1 MLSHA
6 AAEEA
11 AETVADCYP
20 SLGDFQVDSHCH
32 HIEVTGSGYSH
43 CFQRGHQLH
52 LAAGS
57 QSPHHGMQM
66 ICFDYRC
73 CLGWGAIAA
82 VASCRDWKVYCWVRA
97 GGVVDLAASIV
108 AFDYSVDA
116 AAAAEER
123 CVVPAVVGRNETG
136 HQAEHPVTPKTIIQ
150 LTTLVNDCSIFE

>member
-1 MLSHA
+1 
-6 AAEEA
+6 
-11 AETVADCYP
+11 
-20 SLGDFQVDSHCH
+20 
-32 HIEVTGSGYSH
+32 
-43 CFQRGHQLH
+43 
-52 LAAGS
+52 
-57 QSPHHGMQM
+57 M

-82 VASCRDWKVYCWVRA
+82 VASCQDWKVYCWVRA

-116 AAAAEER
+116 AAAAAAEER

-136 HQAEHPVTPKTIIQ
+136 HQAEHPMTPKTIIQ